1 MHHVSQNLFKCL
13 ARRYKCR
20 LGDSLGSQT
29 ISYHQSLAYLKQSEL
44 WNRKGLARACMRL
57 ARKLVATSGMLG
69 VGFSAVQSER
79 SSHYIIK
86 LSSINRVDKQIAS

>member
-1 MHHVSQNLFKCL
+1 
-13 ARRYKCR
+13 
-20 LGDSLGSQT
+20 
-29 ISYHQSLAYLKQSEL
+29 
-44 WNRKGLARACMRL
+44 MRL
-57 ARKLVATSGMLG
+57 ARKLVATSRMLG